1 VSTEQPNTRLAVWLR
16 ERRRRNGPNDRSVYT
31 HRNVV
36 DLAGWQWAKASQ
48 RAEIAKDRVRLA
60 RANLAAEEEAFFDL
74 LREEIDLIAAAVL
87 EDLGEKKLAA
97 KRRKRSR
104 EPKPKKS

>member
-1 VSTEQPNTRLAVWLR
+1 MTNEPNTRLATWLR
-16 ERRRRNGPNDRSVYT
+16 ERRRRNGPNVRAVYT

-36 DLAGWQWAKASQ
+36 DLAGWRWAKAAQ
-48 RAEIAKDRVRLA
+48 QAEIAHDRYKLSK
-60 RANLAAEEEAFFDL
+60 ANLAAAEEDFLAC

-97 KRRKRSR
+97 KRRKKSR
-104 EPKPKKS
+104 KSPTTKN